1 MFDVLAQVG
10 VRLEEEVRFEFL
22 ALPQGVWGALAAGL
36 ALALLAAVVWMYRHE
51 GRSGALARRRMMLA
65 SLRAGVLV
73 TLALVWFEPVLARY
87 LHRWVDSYTLVL
99 VDTSASMDLVDRY
112 HEPAAAARVRA
123 VLPDQPAGES
133 GSSEAGSPDA
143 GAQVRRS
150 ALVEALLARDGR
162 AFLTGLATHNRVRL
176 HTFDSGSALK
186 ATLSRAEESAA
197 AESGGASAKRGDEDA
212 EVPLSAGEVKLA
224 FPARGPVTDVDHALR
239 EAVEALGDAPL
250 AGVVV
255 FSDGGFNYG
264 AGVEGAA
271 RFMRERRV
279 PLFAVGI
286 GDPSPPRNARV
297 TELGAP
303 DLVFPSDPFTISATL
318 AAEGLAGE
326 SVQVVLR
333 ERTDGDSGAGQVIAR
348 RELPVAVDGALP
360 PISFEH
366 RQPRVGR
373 YSYTVA
379 VEPRPDESVVDDNER
394 SVTLRVADSQ
404 TRVLL
409 VAGEPS
415 WEYQN
420 LVRLLQRDSTF
431 ELACWLQSADAR
443 AVRDGDTILRHLP
456 LLPEELFV
464 YDVILL
470 LDPDPA
476 GFDPLWTQRI
486 DGFIT
491 DQGGGLMYVAGR
503 PHASAFMRSP
513 ELSSLVDL
521 LPVTPNPDADLILNR
536 VGHYQRREFG
546 VDVPPAALPH
556 TVMRAAEDEAS
567 SRLSWQGRGGVFW
580 HFPVLR
586 AKPVATVLMQH
597 TDPAMQ
603 NQFGPHVLCATQF
616 VGAGRTG
623 FLAFDGTWRWR
634 QSGAEAFARFWVQ
647 MLRFLA
653 EGKLFRG
660 DQRGAILTEG
670 SEFPIGQAVSVAAR
684 LLTSGFEPLTQEEVS
699 ASVKGDDGAT
709 ELRLIR
715 RLDQPGMYEGRFVAK
730 AAGGYQISLTP
741 PGADPSTGTLTRDIR
756 VVRPNLEL
764 ARPQMDKA
772 NLMSLAAVSEG
783 GRYLEVDELMQVPPL
798 IADRHEVSTTKSR
811 PTTLWDRWWTLALL
825 AGLLTLEWAGRKW
838 NRLL

>member
-1 MFDVLAQVG
+1 MFELIAQVG

-22 ALPQGVWGALAAGL
+22 ALPQGVWGALGAGL
-36 ALALLAAVVWMYRHE
+36 ALALLVAVVWMYRHE

-65 SLRAGVLV
+65 ALRAGVLV
-73 TLALVWFEPVLARY
+73 TLALVWLEPVLARY

-112 HEPAAAARVRA
+112 HEPAAEARVRA
-123 VLPDQPAGES
+123 VLSALPTGET
-133 GSSEAGSPDA
+133 GSAETGTE
-143 GAQVRRS
+143 VRRS

-162 AFLTGLATHNRVRL
+162 AFLTGLATNNRVRL
-176 HTFDSGSALK
+176 HTFDAGSELK
-186 ATLSRAEESAA
+186 ATLSRAGESAA
-197 AESGGASAKRGDEDA
+197 AKTSDA
-212 EVPLSAGEVKLA
+212 EADVPLAADAVKLT
-224 FPARGPVTDVDHALR
+224 FPARGPATDVDRALR

-250 AGVVV
+250 AGVVI
-255 FSDGGFNYG
+255 FSDGGFNQG

-286 GDPSPPRNARV
+286 GDPSPPRNVRV

-303 DLVFPSDPFTISATL
+303 DLVFPSDPFTISTAL
-318 AAEGLAGE
+318 AAEGIAGE
-326 SVQVVLR
+326 TVQVLLR
-333 ERTDGDSGAGQVIAR
+333 ERADGESGAGQVIAR
-348 RELPVAVDGALP
+348 RELPVAADGPLP

-373 YSYTVA
+373 YAYTVA
-379 VEPRPDESVVDDNER
+379 AEPRPDESVVDDNER

-443 AVRDGDTILRHLP
+443 AVRDGDTILRHMP

-486 DGFIT
+486 DGFVT

-513 ELSSLVDL
+513 QLSSLVDL

-546 VDVPPAALPH
+546 VEVPPAALSH
-556 TVMRAAEDEAS
+556 TVMRAADDEAS

-634 QSGAEAFARFWVQ
+634 QSGAEAFARYWVQ

-670 SEFPIGQAVSVAAR
+670 SEFPIGEAVSVAAR
-684 LLTSGFEPLTQEEVS
+684 LLTSGFEPLAQEDVS
-699 ASVKGDDGAT
+699 ATVKGDDGAT
-709 ELRLIR
+709 DLRLIR
-715 RLDQPGMYEGRFVAK
+715 RLDQPGMYEGRFVPK
-730 AAGGYQISLTP
+730 SAGAYRISLAP

-764 ARPQMDKA
+764 ARPQMDRA
-772 NLMSLAAVSEG
+772 NLMSLAAVSDG
-783 GRYLEVDELMQVPPL
+783 GRYMEVDELMQIPPL
-798 IADRHEVSTTKSR
+798 IADRHEVTTTKSR